1 MAAALNSLPL
11 YAANCTLDVS
21 QQRMNNPS
29 MPAVNPSLNICAA
42 FLAGLSIAA
51 PLIVAIG
58 AQNTFVL
65 RQGLRREHV
74 GAVVFT
80 CVLID
85 AALITAGVSG
95 LATALGANRLALN
108 AVAFAGAVF
117 LVAYGAAA
125 GRRAFKNQSM
135 QINAAGQAMTLK
147 SALLQTLA
155 LSLLNPHVYLDT
167 VLLVGAVGAQQP
179 GPLRPAFLSGAASAS
194 VLWFTGLGYGA
205 WWLTP
210 LFAKPRAWRF
220 LDAFV
225 ALTMWAL
232 AIMLLLGIY
241 QSAPKLAA

>member
-1 MAAALNSLPL
+1 MSTVRRHRDFGCLKA
-11 YAANCTLDVS
+11 
-21 QQRMNNPS
+21 RMNNRT
-29 MPAVNPSLNICAA
+29 MPAVSLNAYAA
-42 FLAGLSIAA
+42 FLAGFSIAA

-58 AQNTFVL
+58 AQNVFVL

-74 GAVVFT
+74 GAVVAT
-80 CVLID
+80 CALID
-85 AALITAGVSG
+85 ALLMIIGVSG
-95 LATALGANRLALN
+95 LAAAFGANRMALN
-108 AVAFAGAVF
+108 AVALAGAIF

-125 GRRAFKNQSM
+125 ARRAFKNQSM
-135 QINAAGQAMTLK
+135 QIDATGQSMTLR

-179 GPLRPAFLSGAASAS
+179 PTLRPAFLAGSASAS
-194 VLWFTGLGYGA
+194 VLWFCGLGFGA
-205 WWLTP
+205 RWFTP

-232 AIMLLLGIY
+232 AAMLLRGVFL
-241 QSAPKLAA
+241 STPTLAP

>member
-1 MAAALNSLPL
+1 
-11 YAANCTLDVS
+11 
-21 QQRMNNPS
+21 MNNPS
-29 MPAVNPSLNICAA
+29 MSALNATPNLYSA

-58 AQNTFVL
+58 VQNIFVL

-80 CVLID
+80 CAFID
-85 AALITAGVSG
+85 AALMTVGVSG
-95 LATALGANRLALN
+95 LATAFGANRVALN
-108 AVAFAGAVF
+108 AVALAGVVF

-125 GRRAFKNQSM
+125 ARRAFKNQSM
-135 QINAAGQAMTLK
+135 QINAAGQTMTLK

-179 GPLRPAFLSGAASAS
+179 APLRLAFLVGAASAS
-194 VLWFTGLGYGA
+194 ALWFTGLGYGA
-205 WWLTP
+205 RWLTP
-210 LFAKPRAWRF
+210 LFAKPRAWRL

-232 AIMLLLGIY
+232 AAMLLKGVFH
-241 QSAPKLAA
+241 SAPTLAP

>member
-1 MAAALNSLPL
+1 
-11 YAANCTLDVS
+11 
-21 QQRMNNPS
+21 MNNPS
-29 MPAVNPSLNICAA
+29 MPDVNPNLNTYAA

-58 AQNTFVL
+58 AQNVFVL

-80 CVLID
+80 CALLD
-85 AALITAGVSG
+85 AALMTLGVSG
-95 LATALGANRLALN
+95 LAAAFGANRVALN
-108 AVAFAGAVF
+108 AVALAGVVF

-125 GRRAFKNQSM
+125 ARRAFKNQSM

-167 VLLVGAVGAQQP
+167 VLLVGAVGAQQTA
-179 GPLRPAFLSGAASAS
+179 GLRPAFLVGAASAS

-205 WWLTP
+205 RWLTP

-232 AIMLLLGIY
+232 AAMLLDGLFRPTPTL
-241 QSAPKLAA
+241 AP

>member
-1 MAAALNSLPL
+1 
-11 YAANCTLDVS
+11 
-21 QQRMNNPS
+21 
-29 MPAVNPSLNICAA
+29 MPAVNPPACAA

-58 AQNTFVL
+58 AQNVFVL

-80 CVLID
+80 CAVID
-85 AALITAGVSG
+85 AALMALGVSG
-95 LATALGANRLALN
+95 LAAAFGADRIALN
-108 AVAFAGAVF
+108 AVALAGAIF
-117 LVAYGAAA
+117 LMAYGAAA
-125 GRRAFKNQSM
+125 ARRAFKNQSM
-135 QINAAGQAMTLK
+135 QINATGQSMTLQ

-179 GPLRPAFLSGAASAS
+179 SALRPAFLVGAASAS
-194 VLWFTGLGYGA
+194 VVWFCGLGFGA
-205 WWLTP
+205 RWLTP
-210 LFAKPRAWRF
+210 LFAKPRAWRV

-232 AIMLLLGIY
+232 AAMLLRGVFW
-241 QSAPKLAA
+241 SAPTLGP

>member
-1 MAAALNSLPL
+1 MSALNATPNVYS
-11 YAANCTLDVS
+11 
-21 QQRMNNPS
+21 
-29 MPAVNPSLNICAA
+29 A

-58 AQNTFVL
+58 AQNVFVL

-80 CVLID
+80 CALID
-85 AALITAGVSG
+85 AALMTLGVSG
-95 LATALGANRLALN
+95 LAAAFGANRVALN
-108 AVAFAGAVF
+108 AVALAGVVF

-125 GRRAFKNQSM
+125 ARRAFKNQSM
-135 QINAAGQAMTLK
+135 QINAVGQAMTLK
-147 SALLQTLA
+147 SALLQTVA

-167 VLLVGAVGAQQP
+167 VLLVGAVGAQQAAA
-179 GPLRPAFLSGAASAS
+179 LRPAFLVGAASAS

-205 WWLTP
+205 RWLTP
-210 LFAKPRAWRF
+210 LFAKPRAWRL

-232 AIMLLLGIY
+232 AAMLLKGVFH
-241 QSAPKLAA
+241 SAPTLAP